1 MPLEIEAKLRIP
13 TDDGGDGVFANN
25 REQFN
30 VRSTLEPTQMVSRYY
45 DTPDGDITSRRWSLR
60 LRREGK
66 GTVATLKTNAEDSSG
81 GLFARGEWQVHASSI
96 EEGVDLLIEDG
107 APCELRDM
115 IGGKPLVE
123 QCRVEFVRRGMVVEL
138 QNGLLVSITED
149 KGALCAD
156 DRSEPLHELEV
167 ELLFGEPTGLEPFV
181 EHLIHEHGF
190 ERERLSKYERAL
202 RLVRSRGSRE
212 S

>member
-13 TDDGGDGVFANN
+13 TDDGGDGVFDNN
-25 REQFN
+25 QESFHI
-30 VRSTLEPTQMVSRYY
+30 RSQLEPTQMVSHYY
-45 DTPDGDITSRRWSLR
+45 DTPDSDITSRRWSLR
-60 LRREGK
+60 LRREG
-66 GTVATLKTNAEDSSG
+66 GSTVATLKTNAEDSSG
-81 GLFARGEWQVHASSI
+81 GLFARGEWQVHADDIVS
-96 EEGVDLLIEDG
+96 GVDLLIEDG

-138 QNGLLVSITED
+138 GNGLLVNITED
-149 KGALCAD
+149 KGSLCAGE
-156 DRSEPLHELEV
+156 RSEPLHELEV

-181 EHLIHEHGF
+181 EHLIREHGF

-202 RLVRSRGSRE
+202 RLVRSRGTRD
-212 S
+212 

>member
-13 TDDGGDGVFANN
+13 TDDSIDDVFNSRKGTA
-25 REQFN
+25 RL
-30 VRSTLEPTQMVSRYY
+30 RSELEPTQMVSHYY
-45 DTPDGDITSRRWSLR
+45 DTPSSDISSRRWSLR
-60 LRREGK
+60 LRQEGK

-81 GLFARGEWQVHASSI
+81 GLFARGEWQVHANSI

-138 QNGLLVSITED
+138 QNGLLVNITED
-149 KGALCAD
+149 KGELCAD
-156 DRSEPLHELEV
+156 NRREPLHELEV
-167 ELLFGEPTGLEPFV
+167 EVLFGDPVELEPFV
-181 EHLIHEHGF
+181 EHLIREYGF

-202 RLVRSRGSRE
+202 RLIRSRGSRDA
-212 S
+212 

>member
-13 TDDGGDGVFANN
+13 TDDGGNGVFANN

-30 VRSTLEPTQMVSRYY
+30 VRSTLEPTQMVSHYY
-45 DTPDGDITSRRWSLR
+45 DTPDSDITSRRWSLR
-60 LRREGK
+60 LRQEGK
-66 GTVATLKTNAEDSSG
+66 SSVATLKTNAEDSSG
-81 GLFARGEWQVHASSI
+81 GLFARGEWQVHANSI

-202 RLVRSRGSRE
+202 RLVRSRGPRDA
-212 S
+212 

>member
-13 TDDGGDGVFANN
+13 TDDGGDGVFDNSQ
-25 REQFN
+25 EPFN
-30 VRSTLEPTQMVSRYY
+30 VRSRLEPTQMVSRYY
-45 DTPDGDITSRRWSLR
+45 DTADSDITSRRWSLR

-66 GTVATLKTNAEDSSG
+66 SSVATLKTNAEDSSG
-81 GLFARGEWQVHASSI
+81 GLFARGEWQVHAGSI

-107 APCELRDM
+107 APPELRDM

-138 QNGLLVSITED
+138 HSGLLVSITED
-149 KGALCAD
+149 KGSLLAG

-181 EHLIHEHGF
+181 EHLIQGHGF

-202 RLVRSRGSRE
+202 RLIRSRGTRDA
-212 S
+212 

>member
-13 TDDGGDGVFANN
+13 TDDGGDGVFDNN

-30 VRSTLEPTQMVSRYY
+30 VRSTVEPTQMVSHYY
-45 DTPDGDITSRRWSLR
+45 DTPDSDITSRRWSLR
-60 LRREGK
+60 LRQEGK
-66 GTVATLKTNAEDSSG
+66 SSVATLKTNAEDSSG
-81 GLFARGEWQVHASSI
+81 GLFARGEWQVHANSI

-149 KGALCAD
+149 RGALCAG

-181 EHLIHEHGF
+181 EHLILGHGF

-202 RLVRSRGSRE
+202 RLVRSRGSRDA
-212 S
+212 

>member
-13 TDDGGDGVFANN
+13 TDDGGDGVFDNN

-30 VRSTLEPTQMVSRYY
+30 VRSSIEPTQMISHYY
-45 DTPDGDITSRRWSLR
+45 DTPDSDITSRRWSLR
-60 LRREGK
+60 LRQEGK
-66 GTVATLKTNAEDSSG
+66 GSVATLKTNAEDSSG
-81 GLFARGEWQVHASSI
+81 GLFARGEWQVHANSI

-181 EHLIHEHGF
+181 EHLIREHGF

-202 RLVRSRGSRE
+202 RLVRSRGTRE